1 MTRYKVSF
9 PHLGNYYVPLEH
21 LFTRGLDVEYVVP
34 PAITKNTLALGSL
47 HSPDYIC
54 APFKFN
60 MGNYIETIEK
70 GADTLVQTSGACRL
84 RYYGELQS
92 QIIRDLGYDV
102 RFITL
107 TPGSL
112 SNPLSF
118 YQSFKEINPEM
129 TMKRIG
135 STLPVVMEMIE
146 SMDKVEDFV
155 RKNSGF
161 QKEEGRLED
170 IHKAFLNKLRH
181 QETKRDVKK
190 LYKKTTEEL
199 LEAPRSLPKNP
210 IRVGVVGEYYTIM
223 EPFSNHDIEKILAKK
238 GIVVDRWINLT
249 NTLLR
254 RDRKIKKRIR
264 GYTRYS
270 MGATSMFTMDQALR
284 FAKQKYDGIIHVK
297 SFGCTPEM
305 DAIPVLRNISRDYNI
320 PVLYFTFDSQNS
332 DTGIQTR
339 LEAFYDMIMMRKG
352 GLL

>member
-1 MTRYKVSF
+1 MTKYKVSF
-9 PHLGNYYVPLEH
+9 PHLGNYYVPLER

-34 PAITKNTLALGSL
+34 PAITKKTLELGSL

-70 GADTLVQTSGACRL
+70 GADTLVQTGGVCRL

-92 QIIRDLGYDV
+92 QIIKDLGHDV

-107 TPGSL
+107 SRGAL
-112 SNPLSF
+112 SKPVTL
-118 YQSFKEINPEM
+118 YQSFKEINPAM
-129 TMKRIG
+129 SVKQIG
-135 STLPVVMEMIE
+135 STLPVVMTMIE

-161 QKEEGRLED
+161 QKAPGVLETVQEDFMQRLRRTD
-170 IHKAFLNKLRH
+170 SKK
-181 QETKRDVKK
+181 DVKK
-190 LYKKTTEEL
+190 LYKKTTDHL
-199 LEAPRSLPKNP
+199 LEIPLDKPKNP
-210 IRVGVVGEYYTIM
+210 IRVGVIGEYYTIM
-223 EPFSNHDIEKILAKK
+223 EPFSNHDIEKELAKK
-238 GIVVDRWINLT
+238 GIVVDRWVNLT
-249 NTLLR
+249 NTLF
-254 RDRKIKKRIR
+254 RKDWKRKKRVR
-264 GYTRYS
+264 RYTKYF
-270 MGATSMFTMDQALR
+270 MGATSMFTVDQGLR

-305 DAIPVLRNISRDYNI
+305 DAMPVLQNISRDYKI
-320 PVLYFTFDSQNS
+320 PILYFTFDSQTS

>member
-34 PAITKNTLALGSL
+34 PVITKKTLELGSL

-60 MGNYIETIEK
+60 VGNYIETIEK

-102 RFITL
+102 RFVTL
-107 TPGSL
+107 SPGSL
-112 SNPLSF
+112 SNPLSL
-118 YQSFKEINPEM
+118 YHSFKEINPGM
-129 TMKRIG
+129 SMKTIG

-146 SMDKVEDFV
+146 SMDKAEDFV
-155 RKNSGF
+155 RRNSGF
-161 QKEEGRLED
+161 QRKAGVLEE
-170 IHKAFLNKLRH
+170 IHQDFLNKIRKT
-181 QETKRDVKK
+181 ETKKEVKR
-190 LYKKTTEEL
+190 LYKQTA
-199 LEAPRSLPKNP
+199 EALVEVPLDVPKNP
-210 IRVGVVGEYYTIM
+210 IRVGVIGEYYTIM
-223 EPFSNHDIEKILAKK
+223 EPFSNHDIEKELAKK
-238 GIVVDRWINLT
+238 GIVVDRWVNLT
-249 NTLLR
+249 NTVLR
-254 RDRKIKKRIR
+254 RDWKRKKRIR

-270 MGATSMFTMDQALR
+270 LGATSMFTVDQALR

-305 DAIPVLRNISRDYNI
+305 DAIPVLQNISRDYGI

-339 LEAFYDMIMMRKG
+339 LEAFHDMILMRKG
-352 GLL
+352 GLR